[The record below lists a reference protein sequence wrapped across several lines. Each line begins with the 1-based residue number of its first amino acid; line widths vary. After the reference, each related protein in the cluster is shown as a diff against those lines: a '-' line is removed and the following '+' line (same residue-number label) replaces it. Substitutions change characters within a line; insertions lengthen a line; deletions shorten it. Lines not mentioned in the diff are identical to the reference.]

1 MFCFIPAEEIVELYE
16 KGIIDLHFPEIPP
29 VFINNRLVTSAY
41 NYKQGVIPLAFWF
54 DRFDGQ
60 RKMVN
65 AEETNTGIALAVA
78 SIDDE
83 GSDHFP
89 AQKSVRI
96 KSHGFS
102 TIFFYQFILLNPYPN
117 PFYVDLFLPD

>member
-1 MFCFIPAEEIVELYE
+1 MP
-16 KGIIDLHFPEIPP
+16 K
-29 VFINNRLVTSAY
+29 
-41 NYKQGVIPLAFWF
+41 
-54 DRFDGQ
+54 
-60 RKMVN
+60 
-65 AEETNTGIALAVA
+65 ETNAGIALAAA

-89 AQKSVRI
+89 PQKSVRI

-102 TIFFYQFILLNPYPN
+102 IIFFYQFILLNPSPN